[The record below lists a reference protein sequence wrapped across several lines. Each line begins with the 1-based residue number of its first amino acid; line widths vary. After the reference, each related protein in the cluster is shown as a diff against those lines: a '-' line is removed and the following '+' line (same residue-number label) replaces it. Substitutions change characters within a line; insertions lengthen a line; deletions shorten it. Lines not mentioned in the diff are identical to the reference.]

1 VVVTGPDWT
10 REAFDRLG
18 AALRE
23 HAILA
28 DLDPD
33 PFTDPVELEA
43 LTSLIADLQQV
54 VRELNEVHG
63 AMDQSVDC
71 QMPIS
76 AQLQDWANTVTQ
88 RIDDALRRYRGQP

>member
-1 VVVTGPDWT
+1 MTGPEWT
-10 REAFDRLG
+10 PEAFVRLQ
-18 AALRE
+18 AAVVE
-23 HAILA
+23 HGILA

-54 VRELNEVHG
+54 VRELSEVHRD
-63 AMDQSVDC
+63 MDLSVDC

-76 AQLQDWANTVTQ
+76 AQLQDWANVVTQ